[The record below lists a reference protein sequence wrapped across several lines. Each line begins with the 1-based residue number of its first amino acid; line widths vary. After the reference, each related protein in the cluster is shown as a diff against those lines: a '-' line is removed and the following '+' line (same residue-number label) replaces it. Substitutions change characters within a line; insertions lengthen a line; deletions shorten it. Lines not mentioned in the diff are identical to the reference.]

1 MQANK
6 GSNPV
11 SRRHRCPADG
21 DKTDGKGEKN
31 RYKQSKHRIYIR
43 SLQADMRPLTKKT
56 LRAAMVILLVIG
68 IIAAATGVIERP
80 IEKIGLGKI
89 SAANEDYLRR
99 SLDKAVTG
107 FLVLSGI
114 KTGLAVI
121 EGSEVGVGFNLEL
134 GDLVQ
139 SVYDYVDIAW
149 KTALAGGTVILL
161 TRLALKAV
169 GLVDH
174 WVLAFCLLAVSML
187 LIAKWFIPE
196 HSRIYRIMRE
206 TTFFSVVFTCVF
218 YLVFPFAIAGAAF
231 LSEKITDPLIAESQ
245 RSFESIKDE
254 FTIDQISRRL
264 FPEAVKKDEGWF
276 SGLDVKKKLEKTGE
290 HVKKQ
295 TEYFK
300 EKSRSIAVWTLQL
313 IAGYLFDSI
322 VFPVTFFIL
331 LFIVTKAALLYMFEE
346 RKQQSLKQDVAALVE
361 GLETSLRRKGSRRPL
376 RLKML
381 RRFRRYRR

>member
-1 MQANK
+1 MRTT
-6 GSNPV
+6 
-11 SRRHRCPADG
+11 RR
-21 DKTDGKGEKN
+21 K
-31 RYKQSKHRIYIR
+31 I
-43 SLQADMRPLTKKT
+43 
-56 LRAAMVILLVIG
+56 LRAAAITLLAVGVIT
-68 IIAAATGVIERP
+68 AAAGLLEVP
-80 IEKIGLGKI
+80 IQKVGLGHV
-89 SAANEDYLRR
+89 SASNDDYLRR

-121 EGSEVGVGFNLEL
+121 EGSEVGIGFNLEL

-174 WVLAFCLLAVSML
+174 WVLAFALLAVSMML
-187 LIAKWFIPE
+187 MASWFLSE
-196 HSRIYRIMRE
+196 RSRVYRIMRE
-206 TTFFSVVFTCVF
+206 TTFFAVVFTCVF

-264 FPEAVKKDEGWF
+264 FPEQVKKDKGWF
-276 SGLDVKKKLEKTGE
+276 FGKGVKEKLKETGE
-290 HVKKQ
+290 HVREQ

-300 EKSRSIAVWTLQL
+300 EKSKSIAIWTLQL

-322 VFPVTFFIL
+322 VFPVTFFVL
-331 LFIVTKAALLYMFEE
+331 LFVVTKAALLYMFEE
-346 RKQQSLKQDVAALVE
+346 RKQQSLKQDVAAIIA
-361 GLETSLRRKGSRRPL
+361 GLENSLRQKEGRRPL

-381 RRFRRYRR
+381 RRFRRHRR

>member
-1 MQANK
+1 MVLTDK
-6 GSNPV
+6 KISMPT
-11 SRRHRCPADG
+11 SR
-21 DKTDGKGEKN
+21 EK
-31 RYKQSKHRIYIR
+31 
-43 SLQADMRPLTKKT
+43 L
-56 LRAAMVILLVIG
+56 LRVALIALLAVG
-68 IIAAATGVIERP
+68 IVTAAAGVLEVP
-80 IEKIGLGKI
+80 IKKVGLGQV
-89 SAANEDYLRR
+89 SVANDDYLRR

-121 EGSEVGVGFNLEL
+121 EGSEVGIGFNLEL

-174 WVLAFCLLAVSML
+174 WCLAFALLAVSMM
-187 LIAKWFIPE
+187 LIARWFFSE
-196 HSRIYRIMRE
+196 RSRIYRIMRE
-206 TTFFSVVFTCVF
+206 TTFFTVVFTCVF

-231 LSEKITDPLIAESQ
+231 LSEKITDPLIQESH

-254 FTIDQISRRL
+254 FTIEQISRRL
-264 FPEAVKKDEGWF
+264 FPEEVKEDESWF
-276 SGLDVKKKLEKTGE
+276 SNLDVKKKLEKTGE

-300 EKSRSIAVWTLQL
+300 EKSKRIAVWTLQL

-331 LFIVTKAALLYMFEE
+331 LFVVTKAALLYMFEE

-361 GLETSLRRKGSRRPL
+361 GLETSLRPKKNRRPL
-376 RLKML
+376 RLKSL